1 VAAKGQVWVRHGAVH
16 NLSLLDGYGISLIPE
31 PRRVIKDD
39 PWSGR
44 VYVSPS
50 GTPWTTSEDGLWEFV
65 NGNWI
70 LQYKTAVDRPIR
82 GAIPAGQRVIVLFAD
97 ALQEYDP
104 IKRSW
109 TDLVTAKSS
118 RIAPFDRMVA
128 GFGPN
133 FWIAGEGGL
142 GHLTVQA
149 EKGAYQWTE
158 VNGAAKGLHNF
169 LNPLPGRP
177 GELFAQASRL
187 HSRGAYAVRWS
198 AEGLKTVYSSAAGT
212 LRVWRGSAGEIWITE
227 GANPSRLRNGKKET
241 LPRHGALSGV
251 TRDIFPEANGTFWIA
266 GTEGIARY
274 SPSLWQPPPGL
285 QDFDLPV
292 HSIAEDRNRH
302 LWFAA
307 TDYLL
312 EFDGVDWRRYRIPWG
327 LHTSP
332 PQEGS
337 VQVAGDEVFLKT
349 RNDEGDIMLAFNGET
364 RKFRLLNHP
373 EGRRIIFF
381 RPRHGGGFWAGT
393 AKPGASGVTLDIY
406 LNGRFRTY
414 LNLPS
419 WNFGD
424 LRTVLER
431 TNGDLWVGGSAG
443 GCAYAGGHV
452 LYPFDQSLG
461 YTESGVF
468 ALFELPDGTIL
479 AGGRDQVFRYDG
491 RSWTLIRSGLDRIRS
506 IIRSRDGTVWVASA
520 TGIHRLNPEAWIT
533 NGVEEGLP
541 SALAYKVFQ
550 DSGGRIWAGTSH
562 GLAIYHSGADVDAP
576 RTMIDPTTNSR
587 EAPPSGNFQIVF
599 SGMDKWKQTPAD
611 RLLFSYRLDHGPWS
625 PFRSETVASFR
636 QASPGEHF
644 FEVRAMDRN
653 GNIDSHPVNFQLR
666 VMNRWYLHS
675 GFLLLSGF
683 GLGTIVILGVLAV
696 SQYRRRG
703 LLIAELHVAKQA
715 AESAKETAECA
726 SHAKSEFLANMS
738 HEIRTPMNAV
748 IGMTDLA
755 LETPANPQQKEYLE
769 TVKNSADGLLRLI
782 NDILDFSRIEA
793 GKLELVNAPL
803 NIRRCLNEVVRTLDF
818 GAQQKGVKLA
828 GEVAKDV
835 PEWIMGDE
843 ARLRQILI
851 NLVGNAIKFTER
863 GEVRL
868 RVWGESDGH
877 SSPSVHFVVADTGIG
892 IARQQQKAIF
902 EAFEQADGSIARK
915 FGGTGL
921 GLAIVVKLV
930 RLMGGEI
937 GVESPWR
944 RQGSEEWVQG
954 SAFHFHTKLET
965 PAPVVSAG
973 AWVHERPRGAKRA
986 LRVLVA
992 EDNTVNLRLVKVILE
1007 KQGHFVVVAENGRK
1021 ALAAIEN
1028 ESFDVI
1034 LMDVQMPEMDGFEAT
1049 AAIRAVEKNSSR
1061 RTPIIALTAHAM
1073 SGDRERCLAVGM
1085 DGYVTKPIHPEELG
1099 RVLNEIAG
1107 ALTDEV
1113 KG

>member
-1 VAAKGQVWVRHGAVH
+1 VV
-16 NLSLLDGYGISLIPE
+16 
-31 PRRVIKDD
+31 
-39 PWSGR
+39 
-44 VYVSPS
+44 
-50 GTPWTTSEDGLWEFV
+50 
-65 NGNWI
+65 
-70 LQYKTAVDRPIR
+70 
-82 GAIPAGQRVIVLFAD
+82 VLFAD
-97 ALQEYDP
+97 AVQEYDP
-104 IKRSW
+104 IRQSW
-109 TDLVTAKSS
+109 KELLSAKGS
-118 RIAPFDRMVA
+118 RIAPFNRMVA

-142 GHLTVQA
+142 GHLTIQPGNA
-149 EKGAYQWTE
+149 GYHWTE
-158 VNGAAKGLHNF
+158 VDGASSGLHNF
-169 LNPLPGRP
+169 HYPLPGRP

-187 HSRGAYAVRWS
+187 HSRGTYAVRWS
-198 AEGLKTVYSSAAGT
+198 AEGLETVSSSAAGE
-212 LRVWRGSAGEIWITE
+212 LRVWRGPAGEIWMTE
-227 GANPSRLRNGKKET
+227 GASLSRLRNGKKEA
-241 LPRHGALSGV
+241 LPRRGALSGS

-274 SPSLWQPPPGL
+274 SPPLWQSPPGL
-285 QDFDLPV
+285 QGFDLPV
-292 HSIAEDRNRH
+292 HSVAEDRNRH

-307 TDYLL
+307 TDFLL
-312 EFDGVDWRRYRIPWG
+312 EFDGTNWRRYRIPWG
-327 LHTSP
+327 LHTSSA
-332 PQEGS
+332 QEHA
-337 VQVAGDEVFLKT
+337 VQVAGDEVFLKA
-349 RNDEGDIMLAFNGET
+349 RSDEAQTMLAFNPKTG
-364 RKFRLLNHP
+364 KFRLLNHP
-373 EGRRIIFF
+373 QGRRIIFF
-381 RPRHGGGFWAGT
+381 MPRRGGGFWAGT
-393 AKPGASGVTLDIY
+393 TKPGDSGLRLDIY
-406 LNGRFRTY
+406 LNGHFHTY
-414 LNLPS
+414 LDLPS
-419 WNFGD
+419 WNSGD

-431 TNGDLWVGGSAG
+431 SNGDIWVGGSAG
-443 GCAYAGGHV
+443 GCAYAGGR
-452 LYPFDQSLG
+452 LSDTFDRSLG

-468 ALFELPDGTIL
+468 ALFELPDGNVL

-491 RSWTLIRSGLDRIRS
+491 KSWTLVRSGLDRIRS

-520 TGIHRLNPEAWIT
+520 TGIHRLNQEAWIT
-533 NGVEEGLP
+533 NGVEDGLP
-541 SALAYKVFQ
+541 SAIVFKVFQ
-550 DSGGRIWAGTSH
+550 DSGGRIWVGTSH

-576 RTMIDPTTNSR
+576 RTMIDPAINSR
-587 EAPPSGNFQIVF
+587 EVPPSGNFQIVF
-599 SGMDKWKQTPAD
+599 SGMDRWKQTPAD

-636 QASPGEHF
+636 RVSPGKHF
-644 FEVRAMDRN
+644 LEVRAMDRN
-653 GNIDSHPVNFQLR
+653 GNIDSHPASFHVR
-666 VMNRWYLHS
+666 VMRRWYLHS
-675 GFLLLSGF
+675 GFLVLAGF
-683 GLGTIVILGVLAV
+683 GLGTIAVLVILAV

-703 LLIAELHVAKQA
+703 LLIAELHLAKQA

-726 SHAKSEFLANMS
+726 SRAKSEFLANMS

-755 LETPANPQQKEYLE
+755 LEAPASPTQKEYLE

-793 GKLELVNAPL
+793 GKLELVNAPV
-803 NIRRCLNEVVRTLDF
+803 NIRRCLDEVVRTLNF
-818 GAQQKGVKLA
+818 GAQQKGIGLA
-828 GEVAKDV
+828 GEVADNV
-835 PEWIMGDE
+835 PEWIMGVE

-868 RVWGESDGH
+868 RVWVENAGNRNASL
-877 SSPSVHFVVADTGIG
+877 HFLVADTGIG

-902 EAFEQADGSIARK
+902 EAFEQADGSIGRK

-944 RQGSEEWVQG
+944 RPGSGERVQG

-965 PAPVVSAG
+965 PAPVVSTG
-973 AWVHERPRGAKRA
+973 AWAHGHLKGERPRGTPRS

-992 EDNTVNLRLVKVILE
+992 EDNAVNLHLIKVILE
-1007 KQGHFVVVAENGRK
+1007 KQGHLVVVAENGRE
-1021 ALAAIEN
+1021 ALAALEK

-1049 AAIRAVEKNSSR
+1049 AAIRAREKNSSR
-1061 RTPIIALTAHAM
+1061 RTPIVALTAHAM

-1085 DGYVTKPIHPEELG
+1085 DGYITKPIHPEELG

-1107 ALTDEV
+1107 AITDEV